1 MRFFSYIRKYNADY
15 KNNVWTHKL
24 WFYFFYKKSFRV
36 HFSLQMAKKIKVS
49 LSTLSSSPGK
59 HMVLKFIWLVL
70 IKDRS
75 EFWSQD
81 KQKPLLSLS
90 SLMMS
95 VLWDHNRNKDG
106 PYWKAA
112 YFYHH
117 LHFLKNSFFVFPNY
131 SEQLKLCYTWD
142 LRLKETIKIKH
153 DASKS

>member
-1 MRFFSYIRKYNADY
+1 MLIIRIRFEHINSDFISFT
-15 KNNVWTHKL
+15 KNL
-24 WFYFFYKKSFRV
+24 RV

-81 KQKPLLSLS
+81 KQKPLLPLS

-106 PYWKAA
+106 PYSKAA

-117 LHFLKNSFFVFPNY
+117 LHFFKLHSLYFQIIQNS
-131 SEQLKLCYTWD
+131 
-142 LRLKETIKIKH
+142 
-153 DASKS
+153 